1 VETSVF
7 WDTRIPA
14 SKHGITKKRMVA
26 GHAEQKTWTLAHPL
40 SAWNPVTIPVSL
52 GVSAS
57 GFVRKIGSNAVLT
70 HLKRDSAGGF

>member
-1 VETSVF
+1 
-7 WDTRIPA
+7 
-14 SKHGITKKRMVA
+14 MVA